1 MAHTTPLRHDS
12 PMSDDAAPPSKDA
25 LRALRGPLASTA
37 EANDRRLFDSLSEG
51 VWERDLRTGEVWYSP
66 RYKEM
71 LGFADDEFPNDME
84 AMRVRIHPDDLATL
98 QQTYASATAQLGSA
112 GCQVRLQL
120 KNGGWR
126 WFRGRATVWPD
137 ASGQPA
143 VLVGA
148 LYDVHEQ
155 VLATEALE
163 AQRAV
168 LEQRVRERT
177 RGLETALAQA
187 EAQRL
192 AAERANEAKA
202 NFLAH
207 MSHELR
213 TPLNGMLGMNQLAQL
228 LAENDEQHHY
238 LELARQSGVS
248 LLRILDDVLDFASAD
263 SGSLEL
269 QQDEFDLAEL
279 AADCLRSFM
288 PHMRKKGL
296 QVGSD
301 YLGEITRVKG
311 DARRVRQI
319 VSNLLSNAVKF
330 TVQGFVLV
338 TVEVEPESADDTD
351 PGANVARTCRVRL
364 KVRDS
369 GIGMDPA
376 TAQRVF
382 DPFVQADSGIGRR
395 YGGTGLGL
403 SVVSLLAS
411 LMEGKVAVRS
421 APGEGSSFSV
431 ELRLGVAVDQPLRA
445 LAAARLPTGCVW
457 LLGRSVASG
466 RHIRNR
472 LARIGWSCESLAD
485 VQEALAVLRSGRSA
499 DGSVEHAAPGCVV
512 LSEASITHP
521 PELAALLAELP
532 PELPVTLLLRP
543 DFDIRKVR
551 IAAEPGR
558 VRLMFSPMTPADL
571 YTLVRPRQLT
581 PSAPSAEVAVS
592 ADASGAAPEAPAQH
606 GKANVLVVEDNALN
620 QIIAREMVAALGLAP
635 SVASSGEEA
644 MACCEKDP
652 PDLVLMDIQMP
663 GMDGLETT
671 RRLRALQAD
680 GRLPRFPIIAL
691 TAHAMDSDRL
701 ESLAAGMD
709 EHLSKPIQLDRL
721 RSVLRHWLSLA

>member
-1 MAHTTPLRHDS
+1 
-12 PMSDDAAPPSKDA
+12 MSDDAAPPPKDA
-25 LRALRGPLASTA
+25 PRALRGPLTAAA

-51 VWERDLRTGEVWYSP
+51 VWERDLKTGEVWYSP

-71 LGFADDEFPNDME
+71 LGFAVHEFPNDME
-84 AMRVRIHPDDLATL
+84 ALRERIHPEDLATL
-98 QQTYASATAQLGSA
+98 QQTYAIATAQLGGA
-112 GCQVRLQL
+112 GCQVRLRV
-120 KNGGWR
+120 KAGNWR

-137 ASGQPA
+137 ANGEPA

-202 NFLAH
+202 SFLAH

-301 YLGEITRVKG
+301 YLGDITRVRG

-330 TVQGFVLV
+330 TAQGFVLA
-338 TVEVEPESADDTD
+338 TVEVEEDDID
-351 PGANVARTCRVRL
+351 ASDAEAPRTCRVRF

-369 GIGMDPA
+369 GIGMDSA
-376 TAQRVF
+376 TSQRVF

-403 SVVSLLAS
+403 SVVRLLAS
-411 LMEGKVAVRS
+411 LMEGEVAVHS
-421 APGEGSSFSV
+421 APGEGSYFSV
-431 ELRLGVAVDQPLRA
+431 DLRLGLAGDQPLRA
-445 LAAARLPTGCVW
+445 LAAAAPPTGCAWVI
-457 LLGRSVASG
+457 GRSAASG
-466 RHIRNR
+466 HHIRNR
-472 LARIGWSCESLAD
+472 LARIGWSCEPLAD
-485 VQEALAVLRSGRSA
+485 VQEALAALRGEG
-499 DGSVEHAAPGCVV
+499 DGAARAAPGCVV

-521 PELAALLAELP
+521 PELAALLAELL
-532 PELPVTLLLRP
+532 PEVPVTLLLRP

-571 YTLVRPRQLT
+571 YTLVRPRQVT
-581 PSAPSAEVAVS
+581 PSVAEPETAKVADS
-592 ADASGAAPEAPAQH
+592 SGAAPVVEARRS
-606 GKANVLVVEDNALN
+606 KANVLVVEDNALN

-671 RRLRALQAD
+671 RRLRALQAA

-701 ESLAAGMD
+701 ASLAAGMD

-721 RSVLRHWLSLA
+721 RSVLRHWLALA

>member
-1 MAHTTPLRHDS
+1 
-12 PMSDDAAPPSKDA
+12 MSDDAAPPPHPA
-25 LRALRGPLASTA
+25 PRALRGPLAAAA
-37 EANDRRLFDSLSEG
+37 EANDRRLFASLSEG
-51 VWERDLRTGEVWYSP
+51 VWERDLKTGEVWYSP

-71 LGFADDEFPNDME
+71 LGFTEDEFPNDME
-84 AMRVRIHPDDLATL
+84 AMRERIHPDDLPTL
-98 QQTYASATAQLGSA
+98 QQTYAIATAQLGSA
-112 GCQVRLQL
+112 GCQVRLRM
-120 KNGGWR
+120 KDGKWR
-126 WFRGRATVWPD
+126 WFRGRATVWSD
-137 ASGQPA
+137 ANGKPA

-177 RGLETALAQA
+177 HGLETALAQA

-202 NFLAH
+202 SFLAH

-301 YLGEITRVKG
+301 YLGHITRVRG

-330 TVQGFVLV
+330 TAQGFVLV
-338 TVEVEPESADDTD
+338 TVEVEEDHAHADAQAADI
-351 PGANVARTCRVRL
+351 GAPRTCRVRL

-369 GIGMDPA
+369 GIGMDSA
-376 TAQRVF
+376 TSQRVF

-403 SVVSLLAS
+403 SVVRLLAS
-411 LMEGKVAVRS
+411 LMGGEVAVRS
-421 APGEGSSFSV
+421 APGEGSYFSV
-431 ELRLGVAVDQPLRA
+431 ELRLGLADDQPLPA
-445 LAAARLPTGCVW
+445 LAAASPPTGCAWV
-457 LLGRSVASG
+457 LGRSAASG
-466 RHIRNR
+466 HHIRNR
-472 LARIGWSCESLAD
+472 LARIGWSCEPVAG
-485 VQEALAVLRSGRSA
+485 VQEALAALRAPQGSA
-499 DGSVEHAAPGCVV
+499 GPAAPGCVV

-532 PELPVTLLLRP
+532 PEVPVTLLLRP

-558 VRLMFSPMTPADL
+558 VRLMFSPMTPGDL
-571 YTLVRPRQLT
+571 YTLVRPRQVT
-581 PSAPSAEVAVS
+581 PPVAEAETAKV
-592 ADASGAAPEAPAQH
+592 ADATSPAPPAQAPH

-644 MACCEKDP
+644 VACCEKAP

-671 RRLRALQAD
+671 RRLRAMQAS
-680 GRLPRFPIIAL
+680 GLLPRFPIIAL

-701 ESLAAGMD
+701 ASLAAGMD

-721 RSVLRHWLSLA
+721 RSVLRHWLALA

>member
-1 MAHTTPLRHDS
+1 MRSTTLLRHAS
-12 PMSDDAAPPSKDA
+12 PMSDDAAPPPKNTP
-25 LRALRGPLASTA
+25 RAAHGPLTAAA

-51 VWERDLRTGEVWYSP
+51 VWERDLKTGEVWYSP

-71 LGFADDEFPNDME
+71 LGFAEHEFPNDME
-84 AMRVRIHPDDLATL
+84 AVRERIHPEDLSTL
-98 QQTYASATAQLGSA
+98 QQTYALATAQLGSA
-112 GCQVRLQL
+112 GCQVRLRM
-120 KNGGWR
+120 KDGSWR

-137 ASGQPA
+137 ADGKPA

-155 VLATEALE
+155 VMATEALE

-177 RGLETALAQA
+177 RGLETALAQVD
-187 EAQRL
+187 AQRL

-202 NFLAH
+202 SFLAH

-269 QQDEFDLAEL
+269 QQEDFDLAEL

-301 YLGEITRVKG
+301 YLGDITRLSG

-319 VSNLLSNAVKF
+319 ISNLLSNAVKF
-330 TVQGFVLV
+330 TAQGFVLV
-338 TVEVEPESADDTD
+338 TVEVEEEPAADLADAD
-351 PGANVARTCRVRL
+351 APRTCRVRL

-369 GIGMDPA
+369 GIGMDSA
-376 TAQRVF
+376 TSQRVF

-403 SVVSLLAS
+403 SVVRLLAS
-411 LMEGKVAVRS
+411 LMDGEVAVRS
-421 APGEGSSFSV
+421 APGEGSYFSV
-431 ELRLGVAVDQPLRA
+431 DLRLGLATDQPLRA
-445 LAAARLPTGCVW
+445 LAAANPPTGCAWV
-457 LLGRSVASG
+457 LGRSAASG
-466 RHIRNR
+466 HHIRNR
-472 LARIGWSCESLAD
+472 LARIGWSCEPLAD
-485 VQEALAVLRSGRSA
+485 VQEALATLHSQRSA
-499 DGSVEHAAPGCVV
+499 EGSPQRPAPGCVV

-521 PELAALLAELP
+521 PELAALLTELP
-532 PELPVTLLLRP
+532 DNVPVTLLLRP

-571 YTLVRPRQLT
+571 YTLVRPRQVT
-581 PSAPSAEVAVS
+581 PAARA
-592 ADASGAAPEAPAQH
+592 AGTAAAAAPASAAPAVEARH

-620 QIIAREMVAALGLAP
+620 QIIAREMVAAVGLAP

-644 MACCEKDP
+644 MASCEKEP

-671 RRLRALQAD
+671 RRLRALQAA

-701 ESLAAGMD
+701 ASLAAGMD

-721 RSVLRHWLSLA
+721 RSVLRHWLALA